1 MHECQIAAK
10 NADYYCARGFA
21 HRSREDYRQALA
33 EYQQVSERLVL
44 TMVRL
49 AAVVQALRLDP
60 KHYTSYINRGVSWE
74 KLNRPDNAV
83 KNFRCSFAALDQT
96 GALSAGGAGAA
107 KRLSMQILNQ
117 MQLMRASTGAAA

>member
-33 EYQQVSERLVL
+33 EYQQVCEPLGL
-44 TMVRL
+44 TLGARL

-74 KLNRPDNAV
+74 KLNKPGNAV
-83 KNFRCSFAALDQT
+83 SCFRCSIAALT
-96 GALSAGGAGAA
+96 GALSAADA
-107 KRLSMQILNQ
+107 MQQ
-117 MQLMRASTGAAA
+117 SD